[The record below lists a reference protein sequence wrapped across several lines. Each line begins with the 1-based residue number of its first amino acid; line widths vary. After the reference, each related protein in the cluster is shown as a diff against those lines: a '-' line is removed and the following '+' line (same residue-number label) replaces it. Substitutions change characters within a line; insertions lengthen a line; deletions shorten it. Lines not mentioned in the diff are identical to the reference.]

1 MLHLLRT
8 EWLKLKNYPGFWWIM
23 GITVLSY
30 PSINFMFYNI
40 YKQNTQNSKSAA
52 QMLKMLIGNPFEFPE
67 VFRTTAFASSMFVT
81 IPAILV
87 IMLITNEYTYKTNRQ
102 NVIDGWSR
110 NEFLLAKFLNV
121 VIISLIVIALYVI
134 VTFSIGFS
142 ITGADVKDK
151 FQLAHYIGLFSL
163 QTFAQLSFAFFLGL
177 LIKRA
182 FIALGVFIFYK
193 IPAENIAS
201 ELLNRYVHA
210 DTGRFLPTESSDLLT
225 PVPAF
230 LGRLDPKV
238 YDHALSLINQQV
250 FITIAYVF
258 IFWGLVFWIY
268 KKRDL

>member
-1 MLHLLRT
+1 MLHLFRT
-8 EWLKLKNYPGFWWIM
+8 EWLKIKNYPGFWWIM

-30 PSINFMFYNI
+30 PGINGMFYTI
-40 YKQNTQNSKSAA
+40 YKQQTANTKSAA

-67 VFRTTAFASSMFVT
+67 VFRTTAFASSMFVI
-81 IPAILV
+81 IPSILV

-110 NEFLLAKFLNV
+110 NEFLIAKFLNV
-121 VIISLIVIALYVI
+121 VIITMIVIALYLL
-134 VTFSIGFS
+134 VTLSIGFS
-142 ITGADVKDK
+142 TTGAD
-151 FQLAHYIGLFSL
+151 ATYTALFSL
-163 QTFAQLSFAFFLGL
+163 QTFAQLSFAFLLGL

-193 IPAENIAS
+193 IIVENIAA
-201 ELLNRYVHA
+201 ELLNKYVHA
-210 DTGRFLPTESSDLLT
+210 DTGRFLPTESSDMLT

-238 YDHALSLINQQV
+238 YDHALGLINQQV
-250 FITIAYVF
+250 FVTIGYLF

>member
-1 MLHLLRT
+1 MSNLLRT
-8 EWLKLKNYPGFWWIM
+8 EWLKIKNYPGFWWIM

-30 PSINFMFYNI
+30 PGINGMFYFI
-40 YKQNTQNSKSAA
+40 YKQQTANSKSAA

-67 VFRTTAFASSMFVT
+67 VFRTTAFSSSMFVT

-110 NEFLLAKFLNV
+110 NEFLIAKFLNV
-121 VIISLIVIALYVI
+121 VIISLIVVALYLI
-134 VTFSIGFS
+134 VTLSIGFS
-142 ITGADVKDK
+142 TTGADVKDK
-151 FQLAHYIGLFSL
+151 FQLAHYAALFSL
-163 QTFAQLSFAFFLGL
+163 QTFAQLSFAFLLGL

-193 IPAENIAS
+193 IPAENISA
-201 ELLNRYVHA
+201 ELLNKYVHA

-238 YDHALSLINQQV
+238 YEHALSLINQQV
-250 FITIAYVF
+250 FITIGYLL
-258 IFWGLVFWIY
+258 IFWGLIFWIY

>member
-1 MLHLLRT
+1 MSNLLRT
-8 EWLKLKNYPGFWWIM
+8 EWLKLKNYPGFWWLM
-23 GITVLSY
+23 GMTVLSY
-30 PSINFMFYNI
+30 PGINGMFYFV
-40 YKQNTQNSKSAA
+40 YKDQTANAKQAA
-52 QMLKMLIGNPFEFPE
+52 QMLKMLLGNPFAFPE
-67 VFRTTAFASSMFVT
+67 VFRTAAFLSSCFVT
-81 IPAILV
+81 VPALLV

-121 VIISLIVIALYVI
+121 IIISLIVVTLYSIVAL
-134 VTFSIGFS
+134 TIGF
-142 ITGADVKDK
+142 INTGADVKDK
-151 FQLAHYIGLFSL
+151 FQLINYIGLFAL
-163 QTFAQLSFAFFLGL
+163 QTFAQLSFAFLLGL

-193 IPAENIAS
+193 IPVENISA
-201 ELLNRYVHA
+201 ELLKKYVHPEA
-210 DTGRFLPTESSDLLT
+210 GRFLPTESSDLLT

-238 YDHALSLINQQV
+238 YDHSLSIINQQV
-250 FITIAYVF
+250 FITIAYLL

>member
-8 EWLKLKNYPGFWWIM
+8 EWLKLKNYPGFWWLM
-23 GITVLSY
+23 GMTVLSY
-30 PSINFMFYNI
+30 PGINGMFYFV
-40 YKQNTQNSKSAA
+40 YKDQTANAKRAA
-52 QMLKMLIGNPFEFPE
+52 EMLKMLIGNPFAFPE
-67 VFRTTAFASSMFVT
+67 VFRTAAFLSSCFVT
-81 IPAILV
+81 IPALLV

-121 VIISLIVIALYVI
+121 VIISLIVIMLYTV
-134 VTFSIGFS
+134 VTLTIGFMN
-142 ITGADVKDK
+142 TGAEVKNQ
-151 FQLAHYIGLFSL
+151 FQLAHYTGLFAL
-163 QTFAQLSFAFFLGL
+163 QTFAQLSFAFLLGL

-193 IPAENIAS
+193 IPVENISS
-201 ELLNRYVHA
+201 ELLNKYVHA

-225 PVPAF
+225 PIPAF
-230 LGRLDPKV
+230 LGKLDPKV
-238 YDHALSLINQQV
+238 YDHALGLINQQI
-250 FITIAYVF
+250 FITIGYLI

>member
-1 MLHLLRT
+1 MLNLFRT
-8 EWLKLKNYPGFWWIM
+8 EWLKIKNYPGFWWIM

-30 PSINFMFYNI
+30 PGINGMFYFI
-40 YKQNTQNSKSAA
+40 YKENTANTKTAA
-52 QMLKMLIGNPFEFPE
+52 QMLKMLLGNPFEFPE
-67 VFRTTAFASSMFVT
+67 VFRTTAFASSLFVL

-110 NEFLLAKFLNV
+110 NEFLIAKFLNV
-121 VIISLIVIALYVI
+121 VIISLIVIALYLI
-134 VTFSIGFS
+134 VTLSIGFS
-142 ITGADVKDK
+142 TTGPDVKDK
-151 FQLAHYIGLFSL
+151 FQLAHYTALFSL
-163 QTFAQLSFAFFLGL
+163 QVFAQLSFAFLLGL
-177 LIKRA
+177 VIKRA

-193 IPAENIAS
+193 IIVENIGA
-201 ELLNRYVHA
+201 ELLNKYVHA

-238 YDHALSLINQQV
+238 YDHALGLINQQV
-250 FITIAYVF
+250 FISIAYVF